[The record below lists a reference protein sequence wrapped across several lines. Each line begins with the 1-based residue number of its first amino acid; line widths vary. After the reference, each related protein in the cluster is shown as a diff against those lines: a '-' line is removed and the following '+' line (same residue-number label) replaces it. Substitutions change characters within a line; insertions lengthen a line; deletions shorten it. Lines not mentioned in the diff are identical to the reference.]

1 MKSSCVKYYSLA
13 IAAASLMALGLGCN
27 SSDPQNLGGGDIT
40 PPKEIPVVNEPPVK
54 INFFEPEKVTE
65 EEFRDGKYY
74 KDNYNY
80 GYLIAKVK
88 PGFKTAFFERL
99 GFKVA
104 GSITADGSVYYRL
117 HKESGVLEALKMA
130 KRHAGLLFIEPEVKN
145 KLHAVETNPV
155 TFTNPDAYLLNK
167 GLYSVYTTKA
177 YDAWLKHGFGPNK
190 PVVANIDSGIK
201 WDHQDLLGQVKH
213 AYSWWRPNA
222 SGTNWQTHVSLPE
235 DNTIPLDGE
244 RLVNL
249 IPDMTKPY
257 LGVMYY
263 STDFESGGGDGHGTH
278 TSGTICAIGNNGVG
292 GAGIC
297 WNAELVHYKMFNDVG
312 SSSAWSGYG
321 SIWHLARWK
330 EVYDYKAAIPVNASW
345 GSSAASQFGI
355 DMIAH
360 GLRHGI
366 IMVTSA
372 GNDGQN
378 KAMFPSSYSGVIA
391 VGSTNGHDERAGSS
405 TYGRNI
411 SVMAPGE
418 FIVSTVYTGTAPT
431 AAGTNTSYAYYSGTS
446 MASPH
451 VTGLIGYMLN
461 FNPELK
467 VDQIKTLIEQNA
479 DLIDGKTGFSEEYGW
494 GRINVLKT
502 IEAVISGVN
511 NGTTPPSN
519 YAINPVRVKPAI
531 TLTDL
536 GVHLYNCSQDG
547 TIQNYCAS
555 SIVDTYM
562 ADMTLEGDDGFQRTN
577 NVAYFN
583 MLRPGWYVAK
593 AYIGAAKK
601 VATTDPFQVTVGMAP
616 LDVSMV
622 FDAEMLTIQT
632 FATQD
637 IKTAGANGICDT
649 QITIY
654 DGREPVF
661 FDYYLWEK
669 MTTVMP
675 TEPSAN
681 ADGAYHIKIDEFDGN
696 DTAGG
701 EYALWIT
708 KGAEW
713 DSAEHVDPAITD
725 NWGDYPIAP
734 GTYANPVDGEKSAQA
749 TVNVDAQT
757 FDFNKLYYGRF
768 NGAPGDGGTSGA
780 LGHWYKFS
788 VATE

>member
-1 MKSSCVKYYSLA
+1 MKLSCVKYSLA

-40 PPKEIPVVNEPPVK
+40 PPKEIPAVNEPPVK

-88 PGFKTAFFERL
+88 PGFKTSFFERL
-99 GFKVA
+99 GFKVVD
-104 GSITADGSVYYRL
+104 SLTADGSVYYHL
-117 HKESGVLEALKMA
+117 YKESGVLEALKMA
-130 KRHAGLLFIEPEVKN
+130 RRHAGLLFIEPDVKN
-145 KLHAVETNPV
+145 KLHAVETNPIA
-155 TFTNPDAYLLNK
+155 FTNPDPYLANRY
-167 GLYSVYTTKA
+167 LYSAYTTKA
-177 YDAWLKHGFGPNK
+177 YDAWLEYGFGPNK
-190 PVVANIDSGIK
+190 PIVANIDTGVRWWHEELI
-201 WDHQDLLGQVKH
+201 GQVKH
-213 AYSWWRPNA
+213 AYTWWAPT
-222 SGTNWQTHVSLPE
+222 SGTTWTTQINLNGS
-235 DNTIPLDGE
+235 IPLDGE
-244 RLVNL
+244 RLLNML
-249 IPDMTKPY
+249 PDMTKPY
-257 LGVMYY
+257 NGTMYY
-263 STDFESGGGDGHGTH
+263 STDTEGHGTH
-278 TSGTICAIGNNGVG
+278 TCGTICATGNNGVG
-292 GAGIC
+292 IAGIC
-297 WNAELVHYKMFNDVG
+297 WNTELISYKMFDS
-312 SSSAWSGYG
+312 SSSARSSNWSSYG

-330 EVYDYKAAIPVNASW
+330 EVNNYTATIPVNASW

-366 IMVTSA
+366 VMVTSA
-372 GNDGQN
+372 GNEGN
-378 KAMFPSSYSGVIA
+378 NEVSFPTAYSGVIA
-391 VGSTNGHDERAGSS
+391 VGATDGRDERANLSS
-405 TYGRNI
+405 WGRWL
-411 SVMAPGE
+411 SVMAPGMV
-418 FIVSTVYTGTAPT
+418 IRSATSGA
-431 AAGTNTSYAYYSGTS
+431 TNTTATHNNDYEAWSGTS

-467 VDQIKTLIEQNA
+467 PDQIKTLIEQNA
-479 DLIDGKTGFSEEYGW
+479 DLIGGKTGFSEEYGW

-502 IEAVISGVN
+502 IGAVIDGVN

-519 YAINPVRVKPAI
+519 YAANPVKVKPA
-531 TLTDL
+531 TNLTDL
-536 GVHLYNCSQDG
+536 SVHLYNCSQDG

-555 SIVDTYM
+555 SIIGEYM
-562 ADMTLEGDDGFQRTN
+562 ADMSLDPDDDLAYIPER
-577 NVAYFN
+577 NVAYFD
-583 MLRPGWYVAK
+583 MLRAGWYVAT
-593 AYIGAAKK
+593 AYVGAAKK
-601 VATTDPFQVTVGMAP
+601 VATTDPFQVTAGMAA
-616 LDVSMV
+616 LDVPLK

-637 IKTAGANGICDT
+637 IKAGGEASICDT

-654 DGREPVF
+654 DGVEPLF
-661 FDYYLWEK
+661 YDYYIWEEL
-669 MTTVMP
+669 TLLMP

-681 ADGAYHIKIDEFDGN
+681 PDGVYYIQIDEYEGD
-696 DTAGG
+696 DTDGG

-708 KGAEW
+708 KGAKWTPSNTSDYFEY
-713 DSAEHVDPAITD
+713 D
-725 NWGDYPIAP
+725 WGGPYPIAP

-749 TVNVDAQT
+749 TSNETAQT

-768 NGAPGDGGTSGA
+768 NGAAGDGGTSGA